1 MKAITNE
8 YSAGD
13 AAVLA
18 VQAGNDM
25 ILDPPDVKAAADGVI
40 QAVKDGKISED
51 RIDDS
56 VRRIIE
62 AKLKLKN

>member
-1 MKAITNE
+1 
-8 YSAGD
+8 
-13 AAVLA
+13 
-18 VQAGNDM
+18 M